1 MGGLQH
7 LLWGWKLCRYLAHH
21 NSVPINRHIVSLL
34 IRCMNIGTLLGFYME
49 SWRIVLGKEL
59 RNVRKENGWTQSD
72 VSAKAGIKRAVVSE
86 IENGKFLGAISTLD
100 RYLTLARVDLKPQR
114 LGFDLP
120 QLESLDDIFKDDDD

>member
-1 MGGLQH
+1 MSYGSGN
-7 LLWGWKLCRYLAHH
+7 YLD
-21 NSVPINRHIVSLL
+21 ISLITVCTNKWTKRPNIIL
-34 IRCMNIGTLLGFYME
+34 CMNIGTLLGVYME

-72 VSAKAGIKRAVVSE
+72 VAAKAGIKRAVVSE

-120 QLESLDDIFKDDDD
+120 QLESLDNIFKDED